1 MLFLDMIECSYQ
13 QDKNEQTMNGQTM
26 NGQQDSKYQWTQF
39 TSRLDAVEPA
49 RNDETA
55 AGRFDDVEIST
66 PRRGATSTRDFEKRR
81 RAIVVKFQ
89 DQRQQLQPLDT
100 IAASEPTTA
109 PAHHEEVARPKTR
122 SARRA
127 ADDEAEKESTARPPA
142 PTPRPTLKRVRRN
155 NYWVERDD
163 QRRNA
168 ARTFKTNDRLIEE
181 EYEEGMELED

>member
-13 QDKNEQTMNGQTM
+13 QDKNGQTM

-39 TSRLDAVEPA
+39 TSRLDAAVEPA

-55 AGRFDDVEIST
+55 AGRFDDVDIST

>member
-55 AGRFDDVEIST
+55 AWRFDDVEIST

-109 PAHHEEVARPKTR
+109 PAHHEAVARPKTR

-127 ADDEAEKESTARPPA
+127 ADDEAEKESTAPPPA
-142 PTPRPTLKRVRRN
+142 PTPRPTLKRERRSD
-155 NYWVERDD
+155 YWIDRDD
-163 QRRNA
+163 QRRTS
-168 ARTFKTNDRLIEE
+168 ARTFKTQQQSDA
-181 EYEEGMELED
+181 D